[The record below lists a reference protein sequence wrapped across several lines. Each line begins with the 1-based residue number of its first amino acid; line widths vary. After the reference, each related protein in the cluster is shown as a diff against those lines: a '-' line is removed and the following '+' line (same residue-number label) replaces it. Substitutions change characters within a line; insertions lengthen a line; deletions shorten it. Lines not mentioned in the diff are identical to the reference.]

1 MLGCFGKICCLHLQV
16 NTTRKVNRRLLKTH
30 ERKVGRG
37 AERVKKG
44 IAGDKTV

>member
-1 MLGCFGKICCLHLQV
+1 MLGCFGDTYCLYLQV
-16 NTTRKVNRRLLKTH
+16 KTTRKVNRWLLITH
-30 ERKVGRG
+30 GRKVWRE